1 MFEPFQKFVKRA
13 AGHYGVSKEV
23 EAAQVCHDFRTLI
36 PEIFAGKEMPQDYI
50 EAGHFK
56 ENILMVKVENQ
67 GWAQEV
73 IMRKTKI
80 IEEMNKKAGKEIIK
94 NLRTQLR

>member
-13 AGHYGVSKEV
+13 AGHYGVGKEV

-36 PEIFAGKEMPQDYI
+36 PEIFVGKQNPEDHI

-56 ENILMVKVENQ
+56 ENVLLVRVETQ
-67 GWAQEV
+67 GWGQEV

-80 IEEMNKKAGKEIIK
+80 IEALNHKAGKEIIK